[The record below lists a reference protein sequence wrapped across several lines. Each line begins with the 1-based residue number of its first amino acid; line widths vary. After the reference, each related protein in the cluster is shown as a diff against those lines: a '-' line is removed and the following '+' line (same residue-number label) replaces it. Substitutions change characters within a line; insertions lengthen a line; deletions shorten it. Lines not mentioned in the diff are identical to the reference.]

1 MHEGQ
6 KMTPARKRLYSRE
19 DLKPLY
25 APRRIAV
32 VGATPRAG
40 AFGQR
45 TFQNLEAFSGEID
58 LVNARYDAIDGKA
71 CHPSLQALPVAPD
84 LAVIT
89 TPGASVEEV
98 LEDCIAAGVPA
109 AMVYASGFAETGSP
123 EDVERQARLARR
135 AQEGGVRLL
144 GPNCVGLLNYQLGA
158 RVSFA
163 GVPDVP
169 AVPAG
174 MPAIGLVSQSGALG
188 FALAQAAE
196 RGVRFSHVLSC
207 GNSADVDVADWIN
220 VLAEDPD
227 TTVIACS
234 FEGLADP
241 DRFRR
246 AAEAAWRADKPLIVH
261 KLATGSEGAAA
272 AMSHTG
278 SLAGAQA
285 HWQALFEAAGVI
297 AVEDFEQLVET
308 AAFFAKAPAA
318 LAPGVALL
326 AGSGGAAILGADC
339 AEAVGVPLPQP
350 EAQGLEALRAVLPP
364 FVAPRNPCDVT
375 AQVINDRE
383 ALLACADT
391 FMSDPRIGALI
402 YAYTYAYPTATARMP
417 FLSELSLRHGKPV
430 VFVWVTQLLE
440 GPGVR
445 EAEQDPR
452 LVIFRSM
459 RSAFEAIRAW
469 SRSSERRARGP
480 APAVSVSGLRIDD
493 LSGNGALSE
502 TESYAILA
510 VAGVEGPHRGRATSA
525 AEATE
530 IATSIGGRL
539 AFKIDSP
546 DILHK
551 TEAGGVALNVPAE
564 HAAEQYEAI
573 MAACARAAPAARLL
587 GVNIQE
593 MVPQGV
599 EVLVGLRKVAGFGT
613 MLTVGMGGVLTEIL
627 RDTVTVLAPVG
638 PWQAEAVLRRLRGAA
653 LFDGY
658 RGAAPVN
665 MAALAEAVSALS
677 RLADANAGRLAEME
691 INPLVALPDRVVAVD
706 ALVVLE
712 GEEAR

>member
-1 MHEGQ
+1 MS
-6 KMTPARKRLYSRE
+6 TIARSGLYSRA
-19 DLKPLY
+19 DLLPLY

-45 TFQNLEAFSGEID
+45 TAQNLEDFAGGVD
-58 LVNARYDAIDGKA
+58 LVNARYETIDGRP
-71 CHPSLQALPVAPD
+71 CYPSLASLPERPD

-98 LEDCIAAGVPA
+98 LKDCIAAGVPA
-109 AMVYASGFAETGSP
+109 ALVYASGFAETGAP
-123 EDVERQARLARR
+123 EDIERQQRIVRR
-135 AQEGGVRLL
+135 AREGGVRLL
-144 GPNCVGLLNYQLGA
+144 GPKCVGLLNYQLGA
-158 RVSFA
+158 CVSFA
-163 GVPDVP
+163 GVPAAPPVP
-169 AVPAG
+169 EG

-220 VLAEDPD
+220 VLAEDPH
-227 TTVIACS
+227 TSVIACS

-241 DRFRR
+241 NRFR
-246 AAEAAWRADKPLIVH
+246 EAAAAAWKADKPLIVH

-285 HWQALFEAAGVI
+285 HWEALFKAAGVI

-318 LAPGVALL
+318 TATGVALL

-350 EAQGLEALRAVLPP
+350 EGGELETLRAVLPP

-383 ALLACADT
+383 ALLRCADT
-391 FMSDPRIGALI
+391 FMSDPRVGALI

-417 FLSELSLRHGKPV
+417 FFSELAAKHGKPV

-459 RSAFEAIRAW
+459 RSAFQAIRAW
-469 SRSSERRARGP
+469 SERAAARSAMATAD
-480 APAVSVSGLRIDD
+480 APLTGVRLDN
-493 LSGNGALSE
+493 LSGTGSLSE
-502 TESYAILA
+502 SASYDVLA
-510 VAGVEGPHRGRATSA
+510 AAGVKGPRAGRATSA
-525 AEATE
+525 DEAAA
-530 IATSIGGRL
+530 IARDIGGRL
-539 AFKIDSP
+539 ALKIDSP

-551 TEAGGVALNVPAE
+551 TDVGGVALNVVPDQ
-564 HAAEQYEAI
+564 AAERFGAI
-573 MAACARAAPAARLL
+573 MAACAAAEPSARLL

-593 MVPQGV
+593 MVPPGV
-599 EVLVGLRKVAGFGT
+599 EVIVGVRQVQGFGT
-613 MLTVGMGGVLTEIL
+613 VVTVGMGGVLTELL
-627 RDTVTVLAPVG
+627 RDTVTALGPVS
-638 PWQAEAVLRRLRGAA
+638 PAEAKALLRQLRGAR
-653 LFDGY
+653 LFDGW
-658 RGAAPVN
+658 RGAPPVDIER
-665 MAALAEAVSALS
+665 LSQAVSSLS
-677 RLADANAGRLAEME
+677 HVAAANADRIAEIE
-691 INPLVALPDRVVAVD
+691 VNPLVALSDRVVAVD
-706 ALVVLE
+706 ALVVLA
-712 GEEAR
+712 GE